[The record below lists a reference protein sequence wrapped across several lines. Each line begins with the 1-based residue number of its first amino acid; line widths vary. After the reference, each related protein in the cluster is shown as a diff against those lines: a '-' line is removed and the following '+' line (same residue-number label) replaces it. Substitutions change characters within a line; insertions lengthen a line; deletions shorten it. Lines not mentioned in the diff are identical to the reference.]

1 MASVDT
7 IVTTDRDHVWHPY
20 SPIPGPTQHIV
31 TAAEGPY
38 LTLDIDARFL
48 HEETSN
54 GRLDCHVLDGM
65 SSWWAA
71 AYGYRNP
78 TLDAAAHH
86 QIDTFSH
93 VMFGGLTHEPATTL
107 AQTLLTLAPAG
118 LSSIF
123 FCDSGSV
130 SVEVA
135 VKMALQYWRS
145 HTDTSL
151 HRKTKLLT
159 WRGGYHGDTF
169 TPMSVCD
176 PDGGMHTLWQGVVQP
191 QMFLPA
197 PPVDQETSL
206 RPAPSEISID
216 EYLAEAEHV
225 LSQRADTLAACIIEP
240 VVQGAGGMRFHQ
252 PELVRGLSELC
263 RRYHVLVIFDEIAT
277 GFGRTGTLFAADA
290 CHCTPDIMCVGKA
303 LTGGYLTA
311 AAVLSTRDIAETIS
325 TGTGALMHGPTFMA
339 NPLACAIGQAAC
351 SLAVRAVEEGQAVR
365 IERELRRGLAPACDL
380 PGVADV
386 RVKGAI
392 GVVQLVSSAALN
404 SDAATA
410 AALREGVWLRPF
422 RDLIYC
428 MPPFICTDEQIATIC
443 RGMVAA
449 AHTAT
454 V

>member
-1 MASVDT
+1 MTSVDA

-20 SPIPGPTQHIV
+20 SPVPGSPQHVV
-31 TAAEGPY
+31 TAAQGPY
-38 LTLDIDARFL
+38 LSLDIDAGFL
-48 HEETSN
+48 QEETAD
-54 GRLDCHVLDGM
+54 GRVRCQVLDGM

-78 TLDAAAHH
+78 ILDAAAHQ

-107 AQTLLTLAPAG
+107 AQTLLSLAPAG
-118 LSSIF
+118 LESVF

-145 HTDTSL
+145 HADTSL
-151 HRKTKLLT
+151 HRKTQLLT

-176 PDGGMHTLWQGVVQP
+176 PEGGMHSLWRGIVQP
-191 QMFLPA
+191 QVFLPL
-197 PPVDQETSL
+197 PPADIETSL
-206 RPAPSEISID
+206 RPTPAQISLSD
-216 EYLAEAEHV
+216 YLVEAERVFAEH
-225 LSQRADTLAACIIEP
+225 ADTLAACIIEP
-240 VVQGAGGMRFHQ
+240 VVQGAGGMRFHS
-252 PELVRGLSELC
+252 PELVRGLTELC

-290 CHCTPDIMCVGKA
+290 CHCSPDIMCVGKA
-303 LTGGYLTA
+303 MTGGYLTA
-311 AAVLSTRDIAETIS
+311 AAVLATRDIGETIS

-351 SLAVRAVEEGQAVR
+351 GLAVTAQEQGEATR
-365 IERELRRGLAPACDL
+365 IERELRRDLAPACDL
-380 PGVADV
+380 PGVIDV

-392 GVVQLVSSAALN
+392 GVIQLASPATLN

-428 MPPFICTDEQIATIC
+428 MPPLICTDKQIATIC
-443 RGMVAA
+443 QGMVAA
-449 AHTAT
+449 ARTAI

>member
-123 FCDSGSV
+123 FC
-130 SVEVA
+130 A
-135 VKMALQYWRS
+135 
-145 HTDTSL
+145 
-151 HRKTKLLT
+151 
-159 WRGGYHGDTF
+159 
-169 TPMSVCD
+169 PMSVCD

-191 QMFLPA
+191 QVFLPA

-311 AAVLSTRDIAETIS
+311 AAVLSTRDIAETIF
-325 TGTGALMHGPTFMA
+325 TGTGALMHV
-339 NPLACAIGQAAC
+339 L
-351 SLAVRAVEEGQAVR
+351 
-365 IERELRRGLAPACDL
+365 
-380 PGVADV
+380 
-386 RVKGAI
+386 
-392 GVVQLVSSAALN
+392 
-404 SDAATA
+404 
-410 AALREGVWLRPF
+410 
-422 RDLIYC
+422 
-428 MPPFICTDEQIATIC
+428 
-443 RGMVAA
+443 
-449 AHTAT
+449 
-454 V
+454 